1 MEALIATL
9 LAEYGG
15 VGIVIVCSVLV
26 VAWVAKQWMSVQDK
40 LDEEKEK
47 RLQDHQTF
55 FNAQANSNREVLTG
69 VQTAI
74 QALMD
79 AYKDR
84 GRP

>member
-1 MEALIATL
+1 MEAWIAAL
-9 LAEYGG
+9 LTEYGA
-15 VGIVIVCSVLV
+15 VGIVVVGSALV
-26 VAWVAKQWMSVQDK
+26 IGWLAKQWMNEREKVDQ
-40 LDEEKEK
+40 EKEK

-55 FNAQANSNREVLTG
+55 FTAQANSNREILSG

-84 GRP
+84 GRS

>member
-9 LAEYGG
+9 LAEYGAIG
-15 VGIVIVCSVLV
+15 LV
-26 VAWVAKQWMSVQDK
+26 VAGAVLAVGWFAKQWMNVQDK
-40 LDEEKEK
+40 LDQEKEK
-47 RLQDHQTF
+47 RLSDHQAF
-55 FNAQANSNREVLTG
+55 FTAQANSNREILTG

-84 GRP
+84 GRS

>member
-15 VGIVIVCSVLV
+15 IGIVVVCALLV
-26 VAWVAKQWMSVQDK
+26 IAWVGNQWMKVQDR

-55 FNAQANSNREVLTG
+55 FTAQANSNREILTG
-69 VQTAI
+69 AQTAI

-84 GRP
+84 GRS

>member
-1 MEALIATL
+1 MDALVTKL
-9 LAEYGG
+9 LDDYGSI
-15 VGIVIVCSVLV
+15 GIVLVCSAFVIMWI
-26 VAWVAKQWMSVQDK
+26 ANQWMKVQDK

-55 FNAQANSNREVLTG
+55 FTAQANSNREILTG

-84 GRP
+84 GRS

>member
-1 MEALIATL
+1 MDALVSTL
-9 LAEYGG
+9 LAEYGSI
-15 VGIVIVCSVLV
+15 GIVLVCSTLV
-26 VAWVAKQWMSVQDK
+26 IGWIANQWMKVQDK

-47 RLQDHQTF
+47 RLLDHQTF
-55 FNAQANSNREVLTG
+55 FTAQANSNREILTG

-84 GRP
+84 GRS